1 MKFKFFD
8 RLYKWLMPGMKIK
21 RWIFLSWIGLSIF
34 SIGLIL
40 LINIKTFIPVELA
53 MAGILEKIIGR
64 PVGTRTVDLLMVII
78 GMLILL
84 VGIRQ
89 WFDSIYRAVVP
100 NQGKSLVDVIY
111 EKRHLA
117 HGFKITALG
126 GGTGLSSLLRG
137 LKAHTS
143 NITAV
148 VTVAD
153 DGGSS
158 GRLRKEMGVLPPG
171 DIRNCLVALA
181 DQESLMGELFQ
192 YRFTDGESLEGH
204 SFGNLFLVAMTEV
217 AGDFDQAI
225 KKSSKIL
232 AIRGRVIPST
242 LSPVTL
248 CAEMK
253 SGEVVKG
260 ESSITHDRRQ
270 IDRVYLEPGDC
281 RPPDEVIEA
290 IADCDLV
297 LLGPGSLFTS
307 VLPNLKVRGMVEAI
321 NRSRAEV
328 IYICNVM
335 TQPGETD
342 GFGASDHL
350 KALLKSVPDLKV
362 DYCLVNDE
370 QPPSQLLEKYE
381 KEGQIPVKAN
391 REEFEKMGVELIH
404 TPLISTT
411 DLVRHDSDLLAR
423 SVVDILE
430 KSSRENRE

>member
-1 MKFKFFD
+1 VKAFN
-8 RLYKWLMPGMKIK
+8 RLYKWFLPGMKIK

-40 LINIKTFIPVELA
+40 LMDIKSYIPMEVRLA
-53 MAGILEKIIGR
+53 EILG
-64 PVGTRTVDLLMVII
+64 VDTRTVDLLMIFI
-78 GMLILL
+78 GLILLL

-89 WFDSIYRAVVP
+89 WFVSIYMAVVP
-100 NQGKSLVDVIY
+100 HEKKSLVDVIF
-111 EKRHLA
+111 EKRQLDY
-117 HGFKITALG
+117 GLKITALG

-137 LKAHTS
+137 LKTHTS
-143 NITAV
+143 NLTAV

-192 YRFTDGESLEGH
+192 YRFSDGESLEGH
-204 SFGNLFLVAMTEV
+204 SFGNLFLVAMTAV

-248 CAEMK
+248 CAVTK
-253 SGEVVKG
+253 SGEMIKG
-260 ESSITHDRRQ
+260 ESAITHDRRS

-290 IADCDLV
+290 IADCNLV
-297 LLGPGSLFTS
+297 VLGPGSLFTS
-307 VLPNLKVRGMVEAI
+307 VLPNLRVRGMVEAI
-321 NRSRAEV
+321 NRSRASV
-328 IYICNVM
+328 VYVCNVM

-342 GFGASDHL
+342 GFTASDHL
-350 KALLKSVPDLKV
+350 KALLKSVPDLKI
-362 DYCLVNDE
+362 DYCLVNN
-370 QPPSQLLEKYE
+370 QMPPMELLEKYR
-381 KEGQIPVKAN
+381 
-391 REEFEKMGVELIH
+391 REDQSAVEVDLENIEKMGIKPIQ

-411 DLVRHDSDLLAR
+411 DLVRHDSNLLAQ
-423 SVVDILE
+423 SIIGILKE
-430 KSSRENRE
+430 PHGEVL